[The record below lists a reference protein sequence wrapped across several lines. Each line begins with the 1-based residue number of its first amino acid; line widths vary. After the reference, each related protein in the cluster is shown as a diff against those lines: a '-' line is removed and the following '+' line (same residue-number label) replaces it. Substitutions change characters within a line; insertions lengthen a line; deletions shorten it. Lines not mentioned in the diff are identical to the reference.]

1 MPITVPLSKK
11 INTHNGE
18 VDKIELREMN
28 ATDIVSARYPPVRV
42 IEKRGDDDMHME
54 FRYDIIMQ
62 LASRLS
68 GIDDILLGDLN
79 AKDFHA
85 VSNAVV
91 KLWNASGE

>member
-11 INTHNGE
+11 LTTHNGD
-18 VDKIELREMN
+18 VDKLELRDMT
-28 ATDIVSARYPPVRV
+28 ATDIVAARFPPVRV

-62 LASRLS
+62 LASSLS
-68 GIDDILLGDLN
+68 GVDDILLGSLN

-91 KLWNASGE
+91 RLWNASGE